1 MRLKVVVEQH
11 SMGAFILLHKNSQ
24 QGSGG
29 GGSGSGRTCGS
40 RSGVVAVMAVTMV
53 AKEAVAAMVVVCLHD
68 NTNHV

>member
-1 MRLKVVVEQH
+1 MRLKVIVEQP

-29 GGSGSGRTCGS
+29 GGSGHSCGS
-40 RSGVVAVMAVTMV
+40 RGGEVAVTMV